1 MKVAIVLNGISNR
14 KRFFYRSVFPELK
27 RAFDLS
33 VFETTY
39 AAHAYALAEEA
50 ASNHQYVLAAG
61 GDGTLHQCVNGVMRA
76 ARPDRKLP
84 AVGIIPLGT
93 GNDFARLCGIKP
105 DAAQIIELIRHG
117 QPRATDLGMITCQ
130 DKTGRPV
137 HRYFINV
144 CSLGMGPEVVRRLEG
159 DGRSLGPKLTY
170 LKAIVSTFF
179 THRPQVVQVS
189 SSEWSWEGKARVI
202 GIANGRTFGNG
213 LCIAPDAF
221 LDDGR
226 FSTFIAGE
234 LPLIR
239 FLYYLQKIKRCARIV
254 DPLIEYNAAETINL
268 TAPAACAME
277 AEGEFVGF
285 LPAKVSVQARSI
297 RVLR

>member
-39 AAHAYALAEEA
+39 ATHAYALAEEA
-50 ASNHQYVLAAG
+50 AIHHQYVLAAG

-76 ARPDRKLP
+76 ALHNRELP

-93 GNDFARLCGIKP
+93 GNDFARLCGIRP
-105 DAAQIIELIRHG
+105 DPTQLIGLIKRN
-117 QPRATDLGMITCQ
+117 QTKATDLGLITCL
-130 DKTGRPV
+130 DKTGLAV
-137 HRYFINV
+137 SRYFINV

-159 DGRSLGPKLTY
+159 DSRSLGPKLTY

-202 GIANGRTFGNG
+202 ALANGRTFGNG
-213 LCIAPDAF
+213 LCVAPDASI
-221 LDDGR
+221 DDGR

-234 LPLIR
+234 LPLVR
-239 FLYYLQKIKRCARIV
+239 FLYYLQKIKRCERIV
-254 DPLIEYNAAETINL
+254 DPLITYNAADTIHL
-268 TAPAACAME
+268 IAPVACAME

-285 LPAKVSVQARSI
+285 LPAEVTVQARSI